1 MIFQS
6 YETNVSVSVNQA
18 TLPAVTAVDIELERS
33 VEGNTVDTESGKYRV
48 TVKRY
53 LPVGVEVGNLF
64 SLEKFSVTV
73 TDCWNSYTF
82 AGCEWV
88 KLERKLDNNGVYET
102 MVAQAKLIQV
112 I

>member
-6 YETNVSVSVNQA
+6 YETNVSVCVNQA

-33 VEGNTVDTESGKYRV
+33 LDGNEVNTEGGKYRI
-48 TVKRY
+48 TINRY

-64 SLEKFSVTV
+64 SLENFSVTV
-73 TDCWNSYTF
+73 MDCWNSHDFT
-82 AGCEWV
+82 GCEWV
-88 KLERKLDNNGVYET
+88 KLQRKLDNNGVYET
-102 MVAQAKLIQV
+102 MVAQAKQVQV